1 MEKKVII
8 VGAIGKNE
16 RKNRDS
22 CRVMLGGGMTFTL
35 QAHIE
40 KEQPLVLKEWK
51 RNVIKS
57 E

>member
-8 VGAIGKNE
+8 VGAIGKTE
-16 RKNRDS
+16 RQNRDA

-35 QAHIE
+35 IAHIE

-51 RNVIKS
+51 RNANK
-57 E
+57 